1 MSVSDCHACIEAEQN
16 PRTCLYTHGCMQ
28 CQARAL
34 AQSDEAKARLRAPTE
49 LDVAMRKTWVDEAD
63 YRRGRS
69 MVWTT

>member
-1 MSVSDCHACIEAEQN
+1 
-16 PRTCLYTHGCMQ
+16 MQ

-69 MVWTT
+69 MVWIKRFEVTT

>member
-1 MSVSDCHACIEAEQN
+1 
-16 PRTCLYTHGCMQ
+16 MQ

-69 MVWTT
+69 MVWAWIKRFEVTT